1 MSTLDVQ
8 SRHQRPFGFTRFSSL
23 FLFVLCAVLVFSI
36 FGGTALARRTIP
48 QQNGDQHFT
57 KQARIGFQ
65 SGDDWE
71 PSFTHDRFG
80 HLYTMYKHY
89 DVPGGQT
96 CNGCNLHMVFQR
108 SDDGG
113 ITWSVPR
120 AVAPGPIK
128 GKSGQDDPQIV
139 VDPVDGRTVWASF
152 MQNFPK
158 AHIMIVKST
167 DFGVSWS
174 TPRMVDN
181 LPPGLDKDELV
192 VRGNEIVVGY
202 DDGTN
207 TWASISLD
215 GGAHWATHE
224 VFPTSFR
231 FGQSLAAGG
240 VIDSHGNIYFSWN
253 SFDQAH
259 MKKGNGPVTL
269 WISKSNDNG
278 AHWTR
283 TIFGVSGA
291 PPPCH
296 PCGFSYF
303 SAQDAIGIGSDDTI
317 YLLWN
322 SSVDNTNFT
331 PERIYFARSTDGG
344 RTFSPRMDVSDAPQG
359 VEHCFPAII
368 TGEKPDDVRLAWM
381 DTRTG
386 VWNLFYRT
394 SLEGGS
400 HLSPTIRI
408 SGDVPGYSYITQ
420 KGFALP
426 YGDYLQM
433 TVDEANHTHIVF
445 GEGPNY
451 QGPGNIWVSN
461 GVSE

>member
-1 MSTLDVQ
+1 MGTRYTLPHSWRRV
-8 SRHQRPFGFTRFSSL
+8 SYSL
-23 FLFVLCAVLVFSI
+23 LFILCSALVI
-36 FGGTALARRTIP
+36 AAYGGTAFAQKAIVQP
-48 QQNGDQHFT
+48 GGNQHFT
-57 KQARIGFQ
+57 IQSRIGFR

-71 PSFTHDRFG
+71 PSITHDHFG
-80 HLYTMYKHY
+80 HLYAMYKHY
-89 DVPGGQT
+89 DVQGGQT
-96 CNGCNLHMVFQR
+96 CQGCGLHMVFQR

-113 ITWSVPR
+113 ITWSEPR

-158 AHIMIVKST
+158 AQIEIIKST
-167 DFGVSWS
+167 DFGATWS
-174 TPRMVDN
+174 TPRIVDT
-181 LPPGLDKDELV
+181 LPAGLDKDELI
-192 VRGNEIVVGY
+192 VRGNEVVVGY

-215 GGAHWATHE
+215 GGEHWQTHE
-224 VFPTSFR
+224 IFPTSFR
-231 FGQSLAAGG
+231 FGQSLSAGG
-240 VIDSHGNIYFSWN
+240 GIDSHGNIYFSWN

-269 WISKSNDNG
+269 WISKSSDNG
-278 AHWTR
+278 IHWTR

-291 PPPCH
+291 PAPCH
-296 PCGFSYF
+296 PCGFSYL
-303 SAQDAIGIGSDDTI
+303 SAQDAISIGSDDTI

-322 SSVDNTNFT
+322 SSVDKTNFA

-344 RTFSPRMDVSDAPQG
+344 WTFSPRMDVSDAPQG

-368 TGEKPDDVRLAWM
+368 VGERPGDVRLAWM

-386 VWNLFYRT
+386 AWNLFYRT
-394 SLEGGS
+394 SMDAGR
-400 HLSPTIRI
+400 HLNPATRI
-408 SGDVPGYSYITQ
+408 SSYVPGYSYLTK
-420 KGFALP
+420 KGFNLP
-426 YGDYLQM
+426 YGDYFQM
-433 TVDEANHTHIVF
+433 TVDGENHTHIAF
-445 GEGPNY
+445 GEGPDY

-461 GVSE
+461 SVDD

>member
-1 MSTLDVQ
+1 VSNLHAWPHPRM
-8 SRHQRPFGFTRFSSL
+8 PFRYSILSVFALSSM
-23 FLFVLCAVLVFSI
+23 LVI
-36 FGGTALARRTIP
+36 GLFGGTALAQRATS
-48 QQNGDQHFT
+48 QHDGDQHFT

-65 SGDDWE
+65 AGDDWE
-71 PSFTHDRFG
+71 TSLTHDRFG
-80 HLYTMYKHY
+80 HLYAMYKHY

-113 ITWSVPR
+113 STWSTPR

-128 GKSGQDDPQIV
+128 GKSGQDDSQIV

-158 AHIMIVKST
+158 AHIEIVKST
-167 DFGVSWS
+167 DFGATWS
-174 TPRMVDN
+174 VPVVVDN
-181 LPPGLDKDELV
+181 LPPGLDKDELL
-192 VRGNEIVVGY
+192 VRGDEVVVGY

-207 TWASISLD
+207 TWASISFD
-215 GGAHWATHE
+215 GGNHWATHE
-224 VFPTSFR
+224 IFPTSFR

-240 VIDSHGNIYFSWN
+240 GIDSHGNIYFSWN

-269 WISKSNDNG
+269 WISKSSDNG
-278 AHWTR
+278 VHWTR

-291 PPPCH
+291 PAPCH
-296 PCGFSYF
+296 PCGFSYL
-303 SAQDAIGIGSDDTI
+303 SAQDAISIGSDDTI

-322 SSVDNTNFT
+322 SSVDKTNFA

-344 RTFSPRMDVSDAPQG
+344 RTFSKRMDVSDAPLG

-368 TGEKPDDVRLAWM
+368 TGKQAGDVRLAWM

-386 VWNLFYRT
+386 AWNLFYRT
-394 SLEGGS
+394 SLDGGM
-400 HLSPTIRI
+400 HLSQTTRI
-408 SGDVPGYSYITQ
+408 SGYVPGYSYITK
-420 KGFALP
+420 KGFNLP
-426 YGDYLQM
+426 YGDYFQM
-433 TVDEANHTHIVF
+433 TVDEENHTHIAF

-451 QGPGNIWVSN
+451 QGPGNIWISN
-461 GVSE
+461 SIDN

>member
-1 MSTLDVQ
+1 M
-8 SRHQRPFGFTRFSSL
+8 
-23 FLFVLCAVLVFSI
+23 LCSALVI
-36 FGGTALARRTIP
+36 TVYGGTALAQKAVSRG
-48 QQNGDQHFT
+48 NGDQHFT
-57 KQARIGFQ
+57 KQARIGFR

-71 PSFTHDRFG
+71 PSITHDHFG
-80 HLYTMYKHY
+80 HLYAMYKHY
-89 DVPGGQT
+89 DVQGGQT
-96 CNGCNLHMVFQR
+96 CQGCGLHMVFQR
-108 SDDGG
+108 SDDSG
-113 ITWSVPR
+113 ITWSEPR

-152 MQNFPK
+152 MQNFPN
-158 AHIMIVKST
+158 AQIEIVKST
-167 DFGVSWS
+167 DFGATWS
-174 TPRMVDN
+174 APRIVDN

-192 VRGNEIVVGY
+192 VRENEVVVGY

-215 GGAHWATHE
+215 GGEHWQTHE
-224 VFPTSFR
+224 IFPTSFR

-240 VIDSHGNIYFSWN
+240 GIDSHGNIYFSWN

-269 WISKSNDNG
+269 WISKSSDNG
-278 AHWTR
+278 VHWTR

-291 PPPCH
+291 PAPCH

-303 SAQDAIGIGSDDTI
+303 SAQDAISIGSDDTI

-322 SSVDNTNFT
+322 SSVSETNFA

-368 TGEKPDDVRLAWM
+368 TGKQAGNVRLAWM

-386 VWNLFYRT
+386 AWTLFYRT
-394 SLEGGS
+394 SLDGGM

-408 SGDVPGYSYITQ
+408 SGYVPGYSYVTK
-420 KGFALP
+420 KGFNLP
-426 YGDYLQM
+426 YGDYYQM
-433 TVDEANHTHIVF
+433 TVDEENHTHVAF

-461 GVSE
+461 SIDN